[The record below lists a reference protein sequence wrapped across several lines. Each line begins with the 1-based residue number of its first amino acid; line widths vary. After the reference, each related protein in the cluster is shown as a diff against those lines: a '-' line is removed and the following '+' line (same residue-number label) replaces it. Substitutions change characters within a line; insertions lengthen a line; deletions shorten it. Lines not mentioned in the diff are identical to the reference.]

1 MAGSH
6 RLSGAAVGLALPT
19 AIAALTAP
27 ATRAQTALTNPRV
40 LFAATQTE
48 SLRSADAQ
56 VQSTRRGGEL
66 ELAQIATDPLVEGR
80 AHERLVQRYRGLPVF
95 GGVLMRQMDRGFMR
109 TTFGRIYPGITVSTQ
124 PAIDAATARAVAAVG
139 RPEALGSEAFL
150 GILPT
155 SRGEHVLVWT
165 LVVRSGVDVR
175 DVSVNAVT
183 GAIERSRTP
192 LRDQIPNYTITRQFA
207 VGGARVSRAADDV
220 ETETDQFVSIKTGGL
235 QVGGVRFLF

>member
-19 AIAALTAP
+19 ALAALTAP
-27 ATRAQTALTNPRV
+27 ATRAQTALTNPGV
-40 LFAATQTE
+40 LFAAAQTE

-56 VQSTRRGGEL
+56 VQSTRR
-66 ELAQIATDPLVEGR
+66 
-80 AHERLVQRYRGLPVF
+80 
-95 GGVLMRQMDRGFMR
+95 
-109 TTFGRIYPGITVSTQ
+109 
-124 PAIDAATARAVAAVG
+124 
-139 RPEALGSEAFL
+139 
-150 GILPT
+150 
-155 SRGEHVLVWT
+155 
-165 LVVRSGVDVR
+165 DVR

-183 GAIERSRTP
+183 GAIERSRTR